1 MIDNEK
7 FLIDMLHNVEELSE
21 LQKEIIKFARGNLR
35 LRNMRKEIND
45 VQIAIGN
52 VQIWI
57 NKIDEAKQVEL
68 NTVTLGT
75 VTLDKKEGE

>member
-57 NKIDEAKQVEL
+57 NKIDEAKTESDVP
-68 NTVTLGT
+68 
-75 VTLDKKEGE
+75 DFKKEGE